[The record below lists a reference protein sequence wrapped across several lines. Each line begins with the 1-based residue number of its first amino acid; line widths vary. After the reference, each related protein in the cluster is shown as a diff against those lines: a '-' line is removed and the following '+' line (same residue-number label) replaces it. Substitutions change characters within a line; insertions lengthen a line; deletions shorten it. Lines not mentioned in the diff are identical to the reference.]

1 MTFDAVS
8 TPSQIKRKAEGALA
22 GRAVKGYT
30 GLYMVYYKG
39 KLLLGSSRVIYYVC
53 LCVYIHIYI
62 YIYIYIHI
70 RMCMYVHI
78 HIYIYIRDDRCIE
91 QGGNRVYYKAA
102 MHSS

>member
-1 MTFDAVS
+1 MYYITCTHVNVYIYNTHTHKGDHHVTFDAVS

-53 LCVYIHIYI
+53 LCVYI
-62 YIYIYIHI
+62 YIHI

-78 HIYIYIRDDRCIE
+78 HIFIYI
-91 QGGNRVYYKAA
+91 
-102 MHSS
+102 

>member
-1 MTFDAVS
+1 MYTCKRIYIYNTHTHKGDHHVTFDAVS

-53 LCVYIHIYI
+53 LCVYI
-62 YIYIYIHI
+62 YIHN

-78 HIYIYIRDDRCIE
+78 HIFIYI
-91 QGGNRVYYKAA
+91 
-102 MHSS
+102 

>member
-1 MTFDAVS
+1 MYTCKRIYIYNTHTHKGDHHVTFDAVS

-53 LCVYIHIYI
+53 LCVYIYMYIYISVCVCMYI
-62 YIYIYIHI
+62 YIYLYI
-70 RMCMYVHI
+70 
-78 HIYIYIRDDRCIE
+78 
-91 QGGNRVYYKAA
+91 
-102 MHSS
+102 

>member
-53 LCVYIHIYI
+53 LCVYIYICIYTYPYVYVCTYTYI
-62 YIYIYIHI
+62 Y
-70 RMCMYVHI
+70 
-78 HIYIYIRDDRCIE
+78 IYIYIRDDRCIE